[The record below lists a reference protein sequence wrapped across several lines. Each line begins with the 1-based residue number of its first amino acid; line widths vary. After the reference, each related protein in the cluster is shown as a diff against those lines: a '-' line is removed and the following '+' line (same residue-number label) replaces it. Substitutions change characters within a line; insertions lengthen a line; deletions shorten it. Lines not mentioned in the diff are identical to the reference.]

1 MQWFNSVVDDANGV
15 DHIDLNLH
23 AGPLNAGLQA
33 QIAYQDTYHADV
45 KYAYRNTDWF
55 TETIADVGKL
65 GDTVQ
70 LYFDTSNVPQVVF
83 FNRELKV
90 LYGSTRLDANDWSVR
105 RLAASSGPMSV
116 NLNERSD
123 DAMLTYLNRPR
134 SSALSVEL
142 V

>member
-1 MQWFNSVVDDANGV
+1 MIAHHAFVVVRLRAPSGADGT
-15 DHIDLNLH
+15 
-23 AGPLNAGLQA
+23 GPS
-33 QIAYQDTYHADV
+33 DV
-45 KYAYRNTDWF
+45 EEAYRNTDWF